1 MKKAYEKPMVECE
14 EFQANEYVAAC
25 NGPEPVYKFKCD
37 AISHS
42 ILGDGGQVWLETNGK
57 EGLQRWSLDK
67 KQRDTFRSFYYPCGA
82 EHEVKADSDDF
93 KKGYLTTYDNR
104 RPIDVIVWTGL
115 NDDNTH
121 CTTNLDM
128 NTWETV
134 KS

>member
-1 MKKAYEKPMVECE
+1 MRKLYEKPMIKCE
-14 EFQANEYVAAC
+14 EFMANEYVAAC
-25 NGPEPVYKFKCD
+25 GEGHTVYKFKCD

-42 ILGDGGQVWLETNGK
+42 ILGDGGRVWIESNGK
-57 EGLQRWSLDK
+57 PGLQRWTLDK
-67 KQRDTFRSFYYPCGA
+67 SQRDTFRSYYHPCGETHEA
-82 EHEVKADSDDF
+82 EAIEGNF
-93 KKGYLTTYDNR
+93 QRGYLTTYDNR

-128 NTWETV
+128 DSWETA